1 MHHPCTL
8 TLYCPHALPQIPN
21 AHFWGGLG
29 GLVKDGIMVSMGNT
43 VEKQE
48 PVPRM
53 DPSLLLQSQGPGGAV
68 IYGDDLQPGAQDA
81 RRSRRSRGSASGDV
95 VVVVGPDGKKR
106 RKKKKPA
113 GEGEVEKIVVID
125 PVTGKKK
132 VKRKVKK
139 GEKEAKEA
147 KKKPRGSKSGGEGV
161 QVKKSKTKS
170 KGGPAAASLE

>member
-1 MHHPCTL
+1 M
-8 TLYCPHALPQIPN
+8 
-21 AHFWGGLG
+21 
-29 GLVKDGIMVSMGNT
+29 KDGIMVSMGNT

-132 VKRKVKK
+132 VKRSTTSTITTTLAGIKCSDTLDFFS
-139 GEKEAKEA
+139 AI
-147 KKKPRGSKSGGEGV
+147 
-161 QVKKSKTKS
+161 
-170 KGGPAAASLE
+170 AATDQ